1 MRKRPALLR
10 LPHAPP
16 LFRSG
21 FGVFMTFTVD
31 CRPPLLVAR
40 FARPQRMVGWAIN
53 RPGLCQASAVAWV
66 QVDNGDLPCGIE
78 PRAVLDARLEAAG
91 LGDAVGLLTART
103 ITRYHQARR
112 NVGGASAQVLI
123 TLGLGNAERIG
134 APPAAGRPPDA
145 PHPPGTVNILC
156 HVSTRLDDG
165 ALLEALSIA
174 TQARTAAI
182 IEGGLIRAGQNRPV
196 TGTGTDCLILACPPE
211 GPASP
216 YAGLHTGVGQ
226 AIGAAVY
233 DATREAMDLWIS
245 EGGILV

>member
-1 MRKRPALLR
+1 MYKRRPLLR
-10 LPHAPP
+10 HPPAPP

-40 FARPQRMVGWAIN
+40 FARPQRMIGWAIN
-53 RPGLCQASAVAWV
+53 RPGLCHASAVAWV

-112 NVGGASAQVLI
+112 DVGGASAQVLM
-123 TLGLGNAERIG
+123 TLGLGNAERI
-134 APPAAGRPPDA
+134 
-145 PHPPGTVNILC
+145 
-156 HVSTRLDDG
+156 G

-182 IEGGLIRAGQNRPV
+182 IEGCLIRAGQSRPV

-233 DATREAMDLWIS
+233 DATREAMDLWIN